1 MDKEVDCLFVDV
13 YFVLDSSPIF
23 LQSLMLTVAFVFIG
37 RGRHNINF
45 KKKIME
51 NQEFPKG
58 VGFAPFCVHS

>member
-45 KKKIME
+45 
-51 NQEFPKG
+51 
-58 VGFAPFCVHS
+58 